1 LSALS
6 CSQYCRIESLSSQ
19 KTYYLAKQK
28 QHKDGVDKM
37 RTIEWKDGTVV
48 IIDQTK
54 LPNEEVWVNMKNSDD
69 VASAITEMKLRGAPL
84 IGVAAAYGLALTA
97 FHSKAKNRETL
108 MKELEAS
115 AADLRKTRPT
125 AVNLF
130 WAIDRVMKKA
140 QETTG
145 DKEALAEAVVAEAQ
159 KMADEDVE
167 VNRRM
172 GKHGA
177 TLIEDG
183 DTVLT
188 HCNAGSL
195 ATVDYGTALG
205 VVRAAIEEGKNVK
218 VISCETRPKLQG
230 ARLTCYELMRD
241 NIPVTLITDTMV
253 GYVMSKGLVDKVV
266 VGADR
271 IVKDAV
277 LNKIGTYNVAV
288 LASEHGIPFYVA
300 APMSTMDQ
308 SRTAEEAVIEE
319 RSPTEVTNVRSE
331 RIAPEGIKVLN
342 PAFDITPL
350 VYVDAVITEEGI
362 LVPDVSLKPKPK
374 K

>member
-1 LSALS
+1 
-6 CSQYCRIESLSSQ
+6 
-19 KTYYLAKQK
+19 
-28 QHKDGVDKM
+28 M

-54 LPNEEVWVNMKNSDD
+54 LPNEEVWVKMKNSAEM
-69 VASAITEMKLRGAPL
+69 ASAIMEMKLRGAPL

-97 FHSKAKNRETL
+97 FNSEAENRENL

-115 AADLRKTRPT
+115 VEVLRKTRPT

-130 WAIDRVMKKA
+130 WAIDRIMKKA
-140 QETTG
+140 RETLGT
-145 DKEALAEAVVAEAQ
+145 KEALATAVVAEAQ

-167 VNRRM
+167 VNRKM
-172 GKHGA
+172 GKNGA
-177 TLIEDG
+177 ELIKDG
-183 DTVLT
+183 DVVLT
-188 HCNAGSL
+188 HCNAGRL

-205 VVRAAIEEGKNVK
+205 VVRAAIEEGKNVQ
-218 VISCETRPKLQG
+218 VIACETRPKLQG
-230 ARLTCYELMRD
+230 ARLTCYELKQD

-271 IVKDAV
+271 IIKDAV

-300 APMSTMDQ
+300 APMSTMDL
-308 SRTAEEAVIEE
+308 SRTSEDAVIEE
-319 RSPTEVTNVRSE
+319 RSPTEVTNIRSE
-331 RIAPEGIKVLN
+331 RIAPEGVKVLN

-350 VYVDAVITEEGI
+350 VYVDGIITEEGV
-362 LVPDVSLKPKPK
+362 LVPEVLLNPKPK